1 MSWDSKNSF
10 NRFTISR
17 SNVAPFVLEVL
28 DMKSI
33 LIQIEKKTN
42 RDMVALSLEATPS
55 GPWLWQKHVTSI
67 ISLSV
72 TALSQTSHWIKWI
85 LNVLNL
91 LVHVSPCVSS
101 AQGVYPSKKLGRA
114 QKKTDFIGFLYKSM
128 TYERLLMLS
137 LALDPSPVFRG
148 DHCEHKATHYNTS
161 TRAGFSLQINDLQ
174 HFPRII
180 LFLGRFWESGPCA

>member
-1 MSWDSKNSF
+1 MDF
-10 NRFTISR
+10 ECTQLTCTRIAMR
-17 SNVAPFVLEVL
+17 VLG
-28 DMKSI
+28 
-33 LIQIEKKTN
+33 T
-42 RDMVALSLEATPS
+42 
-55 GPWLWQKHVTSI
+55 
-67 ISLSV
+67 
-72 TALSQTSHWIKWI
+72 
-85 LNVLNL
+85 
-91 LVHVSPCVSS
+91 
-101 AQGVYPSKKLGRA
+101 GVYPSKKLGRA
-114 QKKTDFIGFLYKSM
+114 QKKTDLIGFLYKSM

>member
-1 MSWDSKNSF
+1 MLLLSCPLK
-10 NRFTISR
+10 
-17 SNVAPFVLEVL
+17 PPL
-28 DMKSI
+28 
-33 LIQIEKKTN
+33 
-42 RDMVALSLEATPS
+42 VALGHGRNTLPQ
-55 GPWLWQKHVTSI
+55 L
-67 ISLSV
+67 ISLSAM
-72 TALSQTSHWIKWI
+72 TLSQTSHWIKWI
-85 LNVLNL
+85 LNALNL
-91 LVHVSPCVSS
+91 LISIHLWRQAIS
-101 AQGVYPSKKLGRA
+101 GVYPSKKIGRA

-180 LFLGRFWESGPCA
+180 LFLGLGWESGPCA